1 MAKQEKQE
9 PVLREMEPK
18 VIKRIESPTPLPR
31 ENTIKQMPKKETEW
45 ISVDSQ
51 RDTANPTP
59 GLSYKLRK

>member
-31 ENTIKQMPKKETEW
+31 ENTIKQMPKKKQNGYLL
-45 ISVDSQ
+45 IRNVIQQIQLLDYLI
-51 RDTANPTP
+51 N
-59 GLSYKLRK
+59 